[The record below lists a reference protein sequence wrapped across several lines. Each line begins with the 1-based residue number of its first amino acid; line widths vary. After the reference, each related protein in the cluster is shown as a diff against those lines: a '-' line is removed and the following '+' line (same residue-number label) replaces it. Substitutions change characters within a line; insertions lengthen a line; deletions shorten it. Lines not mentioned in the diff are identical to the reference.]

1 MGVGVGGTAVGV
13 GTMTLMVQAETTKT
27 AAQRP
32 SHRND
37 IIAPSWAWRE
47 RLKLNMPVHAAVPG
61 AEQQAGRERR
71 GPARTQQLR
80 ESPRYQSPQSYD
92 FLRGGAG
99 AGPQRRRPRVDRV
112 STEKRLDYHPLG
124 DSLFGAKA
132 WSDACPMPAQVL
144 QSVAYILLPPHDID
158 ELIDMSSRESIA
170 VVNVPRAVSHA
181 VRVLADELM

>member
-1 MGVGVGGTAVGV
+1 M
-13 GTMTLMVQAETTKT
+13 LRFL
-27 AAQRP
+27 AQNNRRDESDGDP
-32 SHRND
+32 P
-37 IIAPSWAWRE
+37 APSSYEKAHDI
-47 RLKLNMPVHAAVPG
+47 NP
-61 AEQQAGRERR
+61 
-71 GPARTQQLR
+71 
-80 ESPRYQSPQSYD
+80 QSPQSYD
-92 FLRGGAG
+92 FLRGGG

-158 ELIDMSSRESIA
+158 EFIDMSSRESIA